1 MDKQLKL
8 KQALKLTEAM
18 KNKSEAF
25 VLMEKLDQL
34 EDKFDN
40 IKAPEVKDEEIV
52 VELNII

>member
-1 MDKQLKL
+1 MTKHDKL

-25 VLMEKLDQL
+25 VLMEKLDRL

-40 IKAPEVKDEEIV
+40 IKSPEVKDEEIEITLDIV
-52 VELNII
+52 